1 MKRLLRAGA
10 LALALAIG
18 LLLWGLI
25 VGPIGTTGL
34 LLALLLGGLAM
45 AAMLFW
51 PTPPVRLDKA
61 DPAALPATARLWLA
75 RHKALPAPAQLAAID
90 RHLLTLDSQLAAL
103 PASHEA
109 SGEVTQE
116 LERLLKRHLPELV
129 ERYTRVPAPQR
140 TPELTQALVSGLS
153 VVAAELGRASEKLS
167 EADRDAVHIKGR
179 FLESR
184 YGPPG
189 A

>member
-45 AAMLFW
+45 AAVLFW

-61 DPAALPATARLWLA
+61 DAAALPATARLWLA

-103 PASHEA
+103 PASN
-109 SGEVTQE
+109 EVTQD

-153 VVAAELGRASEKLS
+153 VVEAELGRASEKLS